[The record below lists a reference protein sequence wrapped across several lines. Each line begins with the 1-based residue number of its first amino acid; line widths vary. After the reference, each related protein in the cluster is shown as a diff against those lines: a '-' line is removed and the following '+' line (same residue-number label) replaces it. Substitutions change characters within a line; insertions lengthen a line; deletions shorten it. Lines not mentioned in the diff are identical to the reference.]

1 MTVRHEGNSRVE
13 DSAGENKSEENIF
26 LIALDAKKAFD
37 KLVKGSLE
45 YWCQLIL
52 ASCLFNTFLCLA
64 NLGER
69 ENTGLH
75 HGVGDNIS

>member
-1 MTVRHEGNSRVE
+1 MTVRQEGNSRVE

-45 YWCQLIL
+45 YGVNLFWQVVCLIL
-52 ASCLFNTFLCLA
+52 FF
-64 NLGER
+64 
-69 ENTGLH
+69 
-75 HGVGDNIS
+75 V